1 MSSSPDITPSTNVSP
16 RTYKVRLA
24 LVVIA
29 VNLLIL
35 GIAALSLH
43 NSRPIHF
50 NVASKTIENLA
61 LSIEASIA
69 AVIDKTDVAIRNV
82 QAEAEKQLASGGI
95 NRDQINQAVLFQ
107 SDLVLEIDG
116 IRMTDRDG
124 NLLYGSEV
132 DQESPVSLKDRD
144 DFIYLHD
151 NRYSGLYISK
161 PVFGKIT
168 KKWIIHLSRRVNYPD
183 GSFAGMV
190 YGVVSIDY
198 FVKQFSE
205 YQLGKL
211 GVITLRGGD
220 LEIIARVPEAKDF
233 GVGSGKVSNQ
243 LKQLVHEGRTFGTYL
258 NPGSVDPVER
268 LFAFRKVADH
278 PLYVTVGIAK
288 SEYLIEWRRDIL
300 EFATYAG
307 VFALVSILA
316 SIQLFRNWSRRRKA
330 EEELI
335 AYRDYLVDLVKERTV
350 ELETKNVQLSQA
362 IRVAESANRAK
373 SDFLANMSHEIRT
386 PMNGIIGMT
395 QLLNMTAL
403 NEEQQEYLKL
413 IDSSGRSLL
422 SLINDILDFSKIES
436 GRIELESIDFSL
448 EETIRGI
455 IEAQLATIK
464 DKPLEISSTFG
475 QDVPAVVQGDQ
486 LRFKQ
491 IVQNLVD
498 NAIKFTE
505 QGNIRIDVQLDS
517 LLDTT
522 YILRIIV
529 CDTGIG
535 MTQEQQEKIFGA
547 FIQADTSTSRRFGG
561 SGLGLAISS
570 RLVDLMGGSI
580 KVESTLGEGSVFR
593 LTIPFKAAHFP
604 DTVPDLS
611 ADTNLL
617 WDGKRYRILV
627 AEDNLTNQKFI
638 STILYKMGHEVVCC
652 SNGAHALEELEH
664 GTYDCILMDI
674 QMPIMNGEDA
684 LKEIRRQEQGTNK
697 HQPVLALTAYA
708 LRGDK
713 ERFLTAGFDGY
724 LSKPL
729 NINELNYELKRIIG
743 KTPPPTP

>member
-1 MSSSPDITPSTNVSP
+1 MSSGPDIAPNKNVSSK
-16 RTYKVRLA
+16 TYILWLA
-24 LVVIA
+24 LAVIT
-29 VNLLIL
+29 VNIVIL

-50 NVASKTIENLA
+50 NVASKIVENLA
-61 LSIEASIA
+61 LSIESSVAS
-69 AVIDKTDVAIRNV
+69 VMDKTDVAIRNV
-82 QAEAEKQLASGGI
+82 QAEAEKQLANGAI
-95 NRDQINQAVLFQ
+95 NRDQLNRAAQFQ

-116 IRMTDRDG
+116 IRMTDREG
-124 NLLYGSEV
+124 NLLYGSGV
-132 DQESPVSLKDRD
+132 DPDSPVSLKDRD
-144 DFIYLHD
+144 DFLYLRN

-168 KKWIIHLSRRVNYPD
+168 KQWIIHLSRRVNYPD

-190 YGVVSIDY
+190 YGVLTIEH
-198 FVKQFSE
+198 FITQFSE

-211 GVITLRGGD
+211 GVITLRGAD

-243 LKQLVHEGRTFGTYL
+243 LKQLVHDGRTSGTYL

-288 SEYLIEWRRDIL
+288 SEYLAEWRRDIK

-316 SIQLFRNWSRRRKA
+316 ALQLFRNWKKRCRA
-330 EEELI
+330 EEELM

-350 ELETKNVQLSQA
+350 ELETKNIQLSQA
-362 IRVAESANRAK
+362 TRVAESANRAK

-422 SLINDILDFSKIES
+422 TLINDILDFSKIES
-436 GRIELESIDFSL
+436 GRIELESVDFSL
-448 EETIRGI
+448 EETIRDI
-455 IEAQLATIK
+455 IEAQLAVTRHRPI
-464 DKPLEISSTFG
+464 EISSTFG

-491 IVQNLVD
+491 ILQNLVD
-498 NAIKFTE
+498 NAVKFTE
-505 QGNIRIDVQLDS
+505 QGSIHIAVQLDS

-522 YILRIIV
+522 YIIRV
-529 CDTGIG
+529 VVSDTGIG

-547 FIQADTSTSRRFGG
+547 FIQADSSTSRRFGG

-580 KVESTLGEGSVFR
+580 KVESTVGEGSVFR

-604 DTVPDLS
+604 DTSPDLS

-617 WDGKRYRILV
+617 WDGKRYTILV
-627 AEDNLTNQKFI
+627 AEDNQTNQKFI
-638 STILYKMGHEVVCC
+638 STILHKMGHEVVCC
-652 SNGAHALEELEH
+652 SNGAQALEELEQ

-684 LKEIRRQEQGTNK
+684 LKEIRRQEQGTGR

-713 ERFLTAGFDGY
+713 DRFLTAGFDGY

-729 NINELNYELKRIIG
+729 NINELNYELKRIMG
-743 KTPPPTP
+743 RTPPPTR